1 MKVIFE
7 CSRDEM
13 FKYLNEPYINNTVR
27 NNISGVYE
35 RDTHKSDTRELN
47 KRAVFVPLEIRV
59 SALERLI
66 RENYLVAEE
75 LHCRDKS
82 SKDVVRKAILDAL
95 FKP

>member
-27 NNISGVYE
+27 NNISGVSG
-35 RDTHKSDTRELN
+35 RDTHKSDAGELN
-47 KRAVFVPLEIRV
+47 KRAVFVPLEIRA